1 MRGENMERLKNGK
14 YKLDASEKK
23 MIRILSAN
31 ARTSVQVLSQELNLS
46 TGKVKYK
53 LERLT
58 VNGVIRGFVV
68 DIDWDKVEEE

>member
-1 MRGENMERLKNGK
+1 MERLKNGK

>member
-1 MRGENMERLKNGK
+1 
-14 YKLDASEKK
+14 

-31 ARTSVQVLSQELNLS
+31 ARTSIQVLSQELNLS

>member
-1 MRGENMERLKNGK
+1 MERLKNGK
-14 YKLDASEKK
+14 YKLDSSEKK